1 MKILKYAEYN
11 IPAHLNIFV
20 LYGQKM
26 YSENSHIS
34 SISLQGYNAEQ
45 YFKIES
51 QINNTVYNMLEYN
64 FLII

>member
-1 MKILKYAEYN
+1 
-11 IPAHLNIFV
+11 
-20 LYGQKM
+20 M